1 MPYGPQG
8 QWRPADPG
16 ARARLVCD
24 IATGESPEVYGPPED
39 RKLKAAE
46 QAAKGGRA
54 RAAKL
59 APVRRRAIAA
69 DAAGA
74 RWGS

>member
-39 RKLKAAE
+39 RKLKE
-46 QAAKGGRA
+46 PPPPETGPRDECP
-54 RAAKL
+54 RSVL
-59 APVRRRAIAA
+59 
-69 DAAGA
+69 
-74 RWGS
+74 